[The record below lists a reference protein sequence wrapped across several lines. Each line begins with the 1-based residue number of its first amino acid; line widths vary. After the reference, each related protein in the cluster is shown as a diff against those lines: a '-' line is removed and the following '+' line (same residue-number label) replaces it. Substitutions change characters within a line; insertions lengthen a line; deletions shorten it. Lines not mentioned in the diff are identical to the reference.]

1 MTTRSLQFK
10 LLLLVLISL
19 GLPLAVALF
28 SLVRVYGATQELDRI
43 SRMDFRAQEAV
54 SRATIRFK
62 QQVQEWKD
70 VLLRGAD
77 PAALDKYWGNFTARE
92 KDTVDTVHEARDAIA
107 YEDLRAKL
115 DEFLAA
121 HAAAGAGYRKGLEQ
135 FKASG
140 FDPKAG
146 DKAVAGVDRPPTE
159 LLIAA
164 EKVARER
171 GAAAVGAAVQRAHDA
186 YVLALGSTIVVI
198 TGALVV
204 LWFYIRRAIVEP
216 VREAASFASRVA
228 KGDLT
233 GRIRSRSND
242 EVGQLQS
249 ALAAMNDSLVHLVQ
263 RVRDSAQ
270 SVASASSQVASGTA
284 TLSQQTEEQASSL
297 EETAAS
303 MEELATT
310 VTQNAQSAGEADQ
323 LAREASGAASA
334 GGEEVRNVVATMA
347 EIAEDSR
354 RISEIVSV
362 IDAIAFQTNILAL
375 NAAVEAARAGEQ
387 GRGFAV
393 VASEVRV
400 LAQRSAAAAKE
411 IKELID
417 RSAGKVRNGGVVV
430 ERAGATIGKLVD
442 NVGQVTTLMASIA
455 EASAEQ
461 ARGVQQVNRTVT
473 EMDKVVQHNASAVQ
487 ESATA
492 AEQMRALADELVR
505 AVSLFTLA
513 EARDEIAR
521 IRSAAAQPA
530 SRTSRVSPAS
540 QVIPAKAGVHSP
552 ALAGPNGGDWKE
564 F

>member
-10 LLLLVLISL
+10 LLLIVFFAL
-19 GLPLAVALF
+19 GVPLAVALG

-70 VLLRGAD
+70 VLLRGSD

-92 KDTVDTVHEARDAIA
+92 KDTVDTVHEARDAIV
-107 YEDLRAKL
+107 YDDLRAKL

-121 HAAAGAGYRKGLEQ
+121 HSAASAGYRKGLEQ

-146 DKAVAGVDRPPTE
+146 DKAVAGVDRAPTE

-171 GAAAVGAAVQRAHDA
+171 GAAAVSAAVQRARDA
-186 YVLALGSTIVVI
+186 YVVAIASTIVVI
-198 TGALVV
+198 AAALAV
-204 LWFYIRRAIVEP
+204 LWFYIRRTIVDP
-216 VREAASFASRVA
+216 IREAARFASRVA
-228 KGDLT
+228 QGDLT
-233 GRIRSRSND
+233 GRIEARSRD
-242 EVGQLQS
+242 EVGQLLG
-249 ALAAMNDSLVHLVQ
+249 ALGTMNDALIQLVQ

-270 SVASASSQVASGTA
+270 AVASASSQVASGA
-284 TLSQQTEEQASSL
+284 ASLSQQTEEQASSL

-303 MEELATT
+303 MEELSTT
-310 VTQNAQSAGEADQ
+310 VMQNAQSARKADD
-323 LAREASGAASA
+323 LARDASA
-334 GGEEVRNVVATMA
+334 AARSGGEEVRNVVATMA
-347 EIAEDSR
+347 GISQDSQ
-354 RISEIVSV
+354 RISDIVSV

-375 NAAVEAARAGEQ
+375 NAAVEAARAGDQ

-393 VASEVRV
+393 VAAEVRM
-400 LAQRSAAAAKE
+400 LAQGSAGAAKE

-417 RSAGKVRNGGVVV
+417 RSTGKVREGGVLV
-430 ERAGATIGKLVD
+430 ERAGATIGKLVEG
-442 NVGQVTTLMASIA
+442 VGQVTTLMASIA
-455 EASAEQ
+455 DASAEQ
-461 ARGVQQVNRTVT
+461 ARGVQQVNKTVT

-492 AEQMRALADELVR
+492 AEQMRSLADELVR
-505 AVSLFTLA
+505 AVSAFTLDD
-513 EARDEIAR
+513 ARAEIAR
-521 IRSAAAQPA
+521 IAMPRAADAWTGAARAPGRTSLAAAREPA
-530 SRTSRVSPAS
+530 VA
-540 QVIPAKAGVHSP
+540 A
-552 ALAGPNGGDWKE
+552 ALQEDWKE